1 MTRIYAIILSIK
13 TNEHMTFVC
22 SGLSLSLL
30 IITHGKQGMKWLCA
44 NSSYAGG
51 LTGRPEEEQHQLT
64 THFKEDEHTMKK
76 VRRGF
81 TLVELLIVIAILGA
95 LAASMAGSS
104 GNATARAKAQSIIT
118 NIEACKTAAALF
130 YADHF
135 DDDVVS
141 VKTTE
146 NGTANNVAMSDT
158 TSAAFL
164 SNFADGYDYITNFDD
179 FSEGNIVFA
188 VDTSKGRAN
197 WAIEVYFEEDA
208 EADKILE
215 VLKKAKGYSAL
226 NENYDFYVNLTTGKV
241 TPVE

>member
-1 MTRIYAIILSIK
+1 
-13 TNEHMTFVC
+13 
-22 SGLSLSLL
+22 
-30 IITHGKQGMKWLCA
+30 
-44 NSSYAGG
+44 
-51 LTGRPEEEQHQLT
+51 
-64 THFKEDEHTMKK
+64 MKK

-81 TLVELLIVIAILGA
+81 TLVELLIVIAIMGA

-146 NGTANNVAMSDT
+146 TETAKNVYMINT

-179 FSEGNIVFA
+179 FSEGNIVFL
-188 VDTSKGRAN
+188 VDASEKGRAN

-226 NENYDFYVNLTTGKV
+226 NDNYDFYVNLTTGKV